1 MTDKNYYLEEAA
13 RIADQCAKQNRDS
26 LDRARRKAATLRL
39 MDMSEYGPNAETFE
53 ILAVELE
60 AAATEADAIAAMIR
74 QLKD

>member
-1 MTDKNYYLEEAA
+1 
-13 RIADQCAKQNRDS
+13 
-26 LDRARRKAATLRL
+26 